1 MDSSTRHWLG
11 VDVSKLKLDV
21 ALLDERGKVK
31 SRVFPNDA
39 TGVKQLLAWLSERGA
54 SPLQSRICME
64 ATGPYSDASATALV
78 DAGWVVSVV
87 NPARVKGFAQGE
99 MQRNKTDTAD
109 AGLLARFCA
118 RLSPEPWQPPPLAVR
133 ELRALVDRLQVIKDM
148 REQETNRLEAH
159 AGNPVL
165 ITSINA
171 HITWLTSCA
180 QALQQQIDD
189 HIEGHP
195 TLKQDA
201 ALLHSIPGIGTVTV
215 PKVLALLGDVRRFKN
230 AKALSAFIG
239 VTPRVRESGSS
250 VRGRSMMSRAG
261 HAQMRRALY
270 MPALVALRHNEA
282 VKTFGERLKAKGL
295 APKAV
300 VGACMHKLAMLIFG
314 VLKSGRPFELKLAG
328 PGVDGQDS
336 I

>member
-1 MDSSTRHWLG
+1 MDSLIRFWLG

-31 SRVFPNDA
+31 SKMFANSA
-39 TGVKQLLAWLSERGA
+39 QGVVELRQWLSERGA

-64 ATGPYSDASATALV
+64 ATGPYSEASATALV
-78 DAGWVVSVV
+78 DAGWTVSVV

-109 AGLLARFCA
+109 AGLLARFCS
-118 RLSPEPWQPPPLAVR
+118 RLTPEPWQPPPQAVR
-133 ELRALVDRLQVIKDM
+133 ELRALVDRLQVIKDIQA
-148 REQETNRLEAH
+148 EETNRLEAH
-159 AGNPVL
+159 ADKPTLVK
-165 ITSINA
+165 SINE
-171 HITWLTSCA
+171 HITWLQTCA
-180 QALQQQIDD
+180 QALQREIDD

-195 TLKQDA
+195 ELKRDA
-201 ALLHSIPGIGTVTV
+201 QLLHSIPGLGTVTV
-215 PKVLALLGDVRRFKN
+215 PKVLALLGDVRRFKS

-239 VTPRVRESGSS
+239 VTPRLRESGSS
-250 VRGRSMMSRAG
+250 VRGRSMMSRTG

-270 MPALVALRHNEA
+270 MPALVALRHNAA
-282 VKTFGERLKAKGL
+282 VKVFAQRLKATGL

-300 VGACMHKLAMLIFG
+300 IGACMHKMAMLIFG
-314 VLKSGRPFELKLAG
+314 VLKSGVPFDLKLAL
-328 PGVDGQDS
+328 PGVDFQDG